1 MSDPAPL
8 PEDRSAPAPIDAGRL
23 GMKILVLALS
33 MLFGASILGYLVIRS
48 RAPAWPPPGM
58 PRLPGTLWISTLII
72 VVSSVTMQWAVRT
85 ARADRPRRLRAAML
99 ATTVL
104 AVAFLVSQTLNW
116 FTLAAGS
123 LTAATNLYGFTF
135 YVLTGLHAAHV
146 IGGVIPLAVVTSR
159 SWQGRYSAT
168 FHPGV
173 EYCAIYWHFLAVV
186 WLVMFALLELA
197 G

>member
-1 MSDPAPL
+1 MSEPASHPD
-8 PEDRSAPAPIDAGRL
+8 DRVAPAPIGTGKL

-33 MLFGASILGYLVIRS
+33 MLFAASIVGYLVIRS
-48 RAPAWPPPGM
+48 KAPEWPPPGM
-58 PRLPGTLWISTLII
+58 PRLPNTLWISTFII
-72 VVSSVTMQWAVRT
+72 LLSSLTMQWAVRA
-85 ARADRPRRLRAAML
+85 ARTGRKRGLGAAMV

-104 AVAFLVSQTLNW
+104 GVAFLVSQTLNW
-116 FTLAAGS
+116 FTLVAAS

-146 IGGVIPLAVVTSR
+146 IGGVIPLSVVTVR
-159 SWQGRYSAT
+159 SWQGRYSAA

-186 WLVMFALLELA
+186 WVVMFTVLVIIP
-197 G
+197 